1 MKRTY
6 TCVPDAIHTLHNAWS
21 VPGANVHVRFCREG
35 GEKQRIG
42 CLTKAVLR
50 PLREE
55 AFLADPL
62 VQLGQVI
69 VIVEANGTSRPI
81 QLDRW
86 MAFASRT
93 LLMPSDP

>member
-1 MKRTY
+1 MRTPSCMKRTY

-42 CLTKAVLR
+42 CLAKTVLG

-69 VIVEANGTSRPI
+69 VIVEVERHLT
-81 QLDRW
+81 
-86 MAFASRT
+86 T
-93 LLMPSDP
+93 DPAGQVDGVR